1 MVICDDNFH
10 MHGGVFPFQHHIK
23 RRDRKFRAL
32 EKSPDPGAPGE
43 IGNINPPAPG
53 APAFR
58 ILTPD
63 RGPRGRGMHNI
74 TIISEFFSKNNTQY

>member
-1 MVICDDNFH
+1 MQL
-10 MHGGVFPFQHHIK
+10 GTY
-23 RRDRKFRAL
+23 RDRKFRAL

>member
-1 MVICDDNFH
+1 MARKFQGLWMYTYEQNFH
-10 MHGGVFPFQHHIK
+10 WVIT
-23 RRDRKFRAL
+23 RDRKFRAL